1 MIYQS
6 INQLN
11 SGWYHTVIQFH
22 LHYLTVTLLNNS
34 VELSSNLDK
43 TFTIKE
49 WNKNSSAHPA
59 FELVSGSIGLGAGLQ
74 SSRLMQGNGSNPL
87 KVLIKER

>member
-1 MIYQS
+1 MQGKGSNPPKVLIKENKVIYQS

-11 SGWYHTVIQFH
+11 SGWCHTVIKFQ

-43 TFTIKE
+43 PCTIKE
-49 WNKNSSAHPA
+49 WNKNSSAHPI
-59 FELVSGSIGLGAGLQ
+59 F
-74 SSRLMQGNGSNPL
+74 
-87 KVLIKER
+87 

>member
-1 MIYQS
+1 MQCKGSNPLKVLIKENKVS

-11 SGWYHTVIQFH
+11 SGWGHTVIKFH

-43 TFTIKE
+43 
-49 WNKNSSAHPA
+49 P
-59 FELVSGSIGLGAGLQ
+59 VS
-74 SSRLMQGNGSNPL
+74 
-87 KVLIKER
+87 